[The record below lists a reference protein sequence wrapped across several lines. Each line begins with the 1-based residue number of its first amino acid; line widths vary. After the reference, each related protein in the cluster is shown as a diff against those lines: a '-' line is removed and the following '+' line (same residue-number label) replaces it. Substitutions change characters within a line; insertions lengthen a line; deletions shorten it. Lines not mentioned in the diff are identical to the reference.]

1 MNWDNKDNDPWGN
14 KNDAPDFDELMKKF
28 SAILGGKKS
37 PSNNGSGGNN
47 SGFNMPVGRV
57 MAYALFGLLVLAG
70 FQSVYVVEEQERAV
84 ILRLGKFNEENSLAL
99 TLKYL

>member
-37 PSNNGSGGNN
+37 SSK
-47 SGFNMPVGRV
+47 
-57 MAYALFGLLVLAG
+57 L
-70 FQSVYVVEEQERAV
+70 
-84 ILRLGKFNEENSLAL
+84 
-99 TLKYL
+99 YLN